1 MNVNKYYDLYNNL
14 EENNFE
20 DFENKFLNIDKNV
33 CLKLCVFD
41 DSKIIE
47 LSIDPKEK
55 NDIAFNLKLACL
67 FQNAILTR
75 NMKLIKYINNKYDAI
90 NRWKSLPKR
99 YITTCF
105 DPVYAAIERGFIDVL
120 KFLSDNNAIKEKYF
134 EDDIFT
140 VKIIQIACLVNFG
153 YTTDQ
158 IIEFL
163 ETIFKI
169 KIDTII
175 NGDKRLYNFENIKQM
190 IIEEINLQIDINSH
204 PD

>member
-14 EENNFE
+14 EENDFE

-75 NMKLIKYINNKYDAI
+75 NMNLIKYINNKYDAI
-90 NRWKSLPKR
+90 NRWKSLPQR

-120 KFLSDNNAIKEKYF
+120 KFLSDNNAIEEKYF

-140 VKIIQIACLVNFG
+140 VKLIQIACLVNFG

-169 KIDTII
+169 KEDTII

-190 IIEEINLQIDINSH
+190 IIEEINLQIDINSR